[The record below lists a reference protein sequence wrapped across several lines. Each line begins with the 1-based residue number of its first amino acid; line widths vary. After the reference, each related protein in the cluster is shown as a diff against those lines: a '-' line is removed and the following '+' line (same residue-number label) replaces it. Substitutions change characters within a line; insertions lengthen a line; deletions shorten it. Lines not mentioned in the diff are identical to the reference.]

1 MKIKVHNGKYEFD
14 ASEWRLRVRRYGDD
28 WMPDMPGKNAVISMM
43 QELDAA
49 RLVVQ
54 AVRKLSDRMETLP
67 IAVVNWIAKH
77 DEFVGLTRAIAH
89 HDRLVTSHEP
99 PSEWATKE
107 GE

>member
-14 ASEWRLRVRRYGDD
+14 ASDWNLGVRRYGDD
-28 WMPDMPGKNAVISMM
+28 WIPDMPGKNAVISMM

-54 AVRKLSDRMETLP
+54 AVRRLCAEGR
-67 IAVVNWIAKH
+67 AVAPLRSV
-77 DEFVGLTRAIAH
+77 IAH
-89 HDRLVTSHEP
+89 HDRLVTSNEP

>member
-1 MKIKVHNGKYEFD
+1 MKLKIKTHNGKYEFD
-14 ASEWRLRVRRYGDD
+14 ASEWHLKVRRYGDD
-28 WMPDMPGKNAVISMM
+28 WIPDMPGTNAVISLM

-54 AVRKLSDRMETLP
+54 AVR
-67 IAVVNWIAKH
+67 
-77 DEFVGLTRAIAH
+77 GLCAEWRAGAQSRLEHALAH